1 MNTPPPAPQSSM
13 AIPPPAAAANPDPD
27 PDRNPKRKRKSK
39 PKPASPAV
47 LNPNWAQLQA
57 KLPHRPAATHLGKR
71 KDRTDPSPWPEPE
84 KPSLDTEAA
93 PGEAEVKL
101 EPTSDDTR

>member
-1 MNTPPPAPQSSM
+1 M
-13 AIPPPAAAANPDPD
+13 AIPPPSSMPPATAAN

-39 PKPASPAV
+39 PKPPGPAA

-71 KDRTDPSPWPEPE
+71 KDRTDPSPPPEPE
-84 KPSLDTEAA
+84 KPSLDTKTAA
-93 PGEAEVKL
+93 REAEVKL